1 MDDYSRFQ
9 ETRGNE
15 LIFLLKNISVLKKEY
30 TVITNYQ

>member
-9 ETRGNE
+9 EMRGNE